1 MTNYEKYSLQVL
13 DIYEMRYE
21 DFMLYLS
28 HIPINDSLFQQWLIH
43 ALENILYVLTRL
55 VEDTEISK
63 LLASRYHLLLD
74 EARGITPRQ
83 D

>member
-1 MTNYEKYSLQVL
+1 MNEHQKYSKQVL
-13 DIYEMRYE
+13 EIYEIRYE
-21 DFMLYLS
+21 DFVLYIS
-28 HIPINDSLFQQWLIH
+28 HAPFNDSLFQQWLIH